1 VHDGDQY
8 DLAEYGSTVKGRYR
22 MGMPAQD
29 VSPPGDTA
37 QWPYHSFLP
46 LGALPGAVPC
56 ARLHTTAVLWEWGM
70 ESLVQAAELAVSELV
85 TNAVRASIQARSASP
100 PSSPTGLPV
109 VGLRLAGDRQRLLVE
124 VSDHDPGPPVPT
136 AVDPE
141 RDGGRG
147 LLLVE
152 AVSERWGYY
161 YPATDAVPPQRTPAL
176 AASAPQF
183 LAAPPLLPAA
193 PEPGKIVW
201 ALLFPSRSAPQSSS
215 GTDAP

>member
-1 VHDGDQY
+1 
-8 DLAEYGSTVKGRYR
+8 
-22 MGMPAQD
+22 MGMPVQK
-29 VSPPGDTA
+29 VSPPGDAA

-46 LGALPGAVPC
+46 LGALPGAIPC

-70 ESLVQAAELAVSELV
+70 EAMAHAAELAVSELV
-85 TNAVRASIQARSASP
+85 TNAVRASTNARNARP
-100 PSSPTGLPV
+100 PGPPTGVPV
-109 VGLRLAGDRQRLLVE
+109 VGLRLAGDRLRLLVE

-147 LLLVE
+147 LLLVA

-161 YPATDAVPPQRTPAL
+161 YPAIEAVSPRRSPAR

-183 LAAPPLLPAA
+183 LAAAPVLPAVA
-193 PEPGKIVW
+193 EPGKIVW
-201 ALLFPSRSAPQSSS
+201 ALLSPP
-215 GTDAP
+215 G

>member
-1 VHDGDQY
+1 M
-8 DLAEYGSTVKGRYR
+8 VKGRYR
-22 MGMPAQD
+22 MGMPAEQ
-29 VSPPGDTA
+29 VNPPGDAT
-37 QWPYHSFLP
+37 QWPYHSYLP

-85 TNAVRASIQARSASP
+85 TNAVRASTQARSAGPPGSP
-100 PSSPTGLPV
+100 PGLPV
-109 VGLRLAGDRQRLLVE
+109 VGLRLAGDRLRLLVE

-161 YPATDAVPPQRTPAL
+161 YPATDAVTPQRSPAL
-176 AASAPQF
+176 AATAPQF

-193 PEPGKIVW
+193 PEPGKVVW
-201 ALLFPSRSAPQSSS
+201 ALLFPSQLAPQSSS
-215 GTDAP
+215 GTNAP

>member
-1 VHDGDQY
+1 
-8 DLAEYGSTVKGRYR
+8 
-22 MGMPAQD
+22 MGMPVQK
-29 VSPPGDTA
+29 VSPPGDAT

-46 LGALPGAVPC
+46 LGALPGAIPC

-70 ESLVQAAELAVSELV
+70 EAMAHAAELAVSELV
-85 TNAVRASIQARSASP
+85 TNAVRASTDAHKARP
-100 PSSPTGLPV
+100 PGPPTGVPV
-109 VGLRLAGDRQRLLVE
+109 VGLRLAGDRLRLLVE

-161 YPATDAVPPQRTPAL
+161 YPAAATMSPGRSPAL
-176 AASAPQF
+176 AASEPQF
-183 LAAPPLLPAA
+183 LAAAPVLPAA

-201 ALLFPSRSAPQSSS
+201 ALLSPP
-215 GTDAP
+215 G

>member
-1 VHDGDQY
+1 M
-8 DLAEYGSTVKGRYR
+8 VKGRYR
-22 MGMPAQD
+22 MGMPAQQ
-29 VSPPGDTA
+29 VGPPGDAT

-70 ESLVQAAELAVSELV
+70 ESLVQPAELAVSELV
-85 TNAVRASIQARSASP
+85 TNAVRASNQACSAGP
-100 PSSPTGLPV
+100 PGSPTGLPV
-109 VGLRLAGDRQRLLVE
+109 VELRLAGDRQHLLVE

-161 YPATDAVPPQRTPAL
+161 YPASEAVSPRRSPAL

-183 LAAPPLLPAA
+183 LAAPTLPPPAA
-193 PEPGKIVW
+193 EPGKIVW
-201 ALLFPSRSAPQSSS
+201 ALLFPGRLAPQSSS
-215 GTDAP
+215 GSAA

>member
-1 VHDGDQY
+1 MMETSTI
-8 DLAEYGSTVKGRYR
+8 LAEHGSTVKGRYW
-22 MGMPAQD
+22 MGMPAQQA
-29 VSPPGDTA
+29 SPPDDTA
-37 QWPYHSFLP
+37 QWPYHSFLS

-85 TNAVRASIQARSASP
+85 TNAIRASTQARSAR
-100 PSSPTGLPV
+100 PSGSPTGLPV
-109 VGLRLAGDRQRLLVE
+109 VELRLAGDRQRLLVE

-161 YPATDAVPPQRTPAL
+161 YPATGAVPPRQSPAP

-183 LAAPPLLPAA
+183 LAATPLLPAA
-193 PEPGKIVW
+193 AEPGKIVW
-201 ALLFPSRSAPQSSS
+201 ALLFPA
-215 GTDAP
+215 G

>member
-1 VHDGDQY
+1 
-8 DLAEYGSTVKGRYR
+8 VKGRYW
-22 MGMPAQD
+22 MGMPAQQ

-85 TNAVRASIQARSASP
+85 TNAVRASLQARSASP
-100 PSSPTGLPV
+100 PGSPTGLPA
-109 VGLRLAGDRQRLLVE
+109 VGLRLAGDRLHLLVE

-161 YPATDAVPPQRTPAL
+161 YPAGAVAPQPSPAL

-183 LAAPPLLPAA
+183 LAAPPLLPAPA
-193 PEPGKIVW
+193 EPGKVVW
-201 ALLFPSRSAPQSSS
+201 ALLFPSRLAARSSS
-215 GTDAP
+215 GAAAP

>member
-1 VHDGDQY
+1 M
-8 DLAEYGSTVKGRYR
+8 KGHYW
-22 MGMPAQD
+22 MGMPAHQ

-37 QWPYHSFLP
+37 QWPYHSSLP

-70 ESLVQAAELAVSELV
+70 ESLVQVAELAVSELV
-85 TNAVRASIQARSASP
+85 TNAVRASIQARSATP
-100 PSSPTGLPV
+100 PGSSTGLPV
-109 VGLRLAGDRQRLLVE
+109 VELRLAGDRQRLLVE

-161 YPATDAVPPQRTPAL
+161 YPATDAAAARRSPAL

-201 ALLFPSRSAPQSSS
+201 ALLFPA
-215 GTDAP
+215 G

>member
-1 VHDGDQY
+1 M
-8 DLAEYGSTVKGRYR
+8 R
-22 MGMPAQD
+22 MPAQQ
-29 VSPPGDTA
+29 VSPPDDAA

-46 LGALPGAVPC
+46 LGALPGAIPC

-70 ESLVQAAELAVSELV
+70 EAMAHAAELAVSELV
-85 TNAVRASIQARSASP
+85 TNAVRASTSAHDARP
-100 PSSPTGLPV
+100 PGPPTGLPV
-109 VGLRLAGDRQRLLVE
+109 VGLRLAGDRLRLLVE

-147 LLLVE
+147 HLLVE

-161 YPATDAVPPQRTPAL
+161 YPATDAVTPRQSPAL

-183 LAAPPLLPAA
+183 LAAAPLLPAA

-201 ALLFPSRSAPQSSS
+201 ALLSPP
-215 GTDAP
+215 G